1 MEKRYLELK
10 GIECRAED
18 DTSLSLSGY
27 AVRFNEPSGLLW
39 GEFIEYIERGAF
51 NDVELNN
58 TFLLY
63 NHNSDHV
70 LGNTRSGTLTLSVTE
85 AGLSFRASLP
95 ETSKAKEVY
104 ELVKRGDINGMSFGF
119 TVEKDNWNMQAEPVT
134 RHIEQIGELLEISIV
149 PFPAYESTEVD
160 ARTKEHLTECKTCKS
175 DVDKILSN
183 PLKAE
188 AQNILKDIKDEN

>member
-10 GIECRAED
+10 DVECRANED
-18 DTSLSLSGY
+18 KSLTLAGY
-27 AVRFNEPSGLLW
+27 AVRFNMPSGLLY
-39 GEFIEYIERGAF
+39 GEFIEFIERNAF
-51 NDVELNN
+51 DGVELDN

-70 LGNTRSGTLTLSVTE
+70 MGNTRSGTLSLNVTE
-85 AGLSFRASLP
+85 LGLRFSANLP

-134 RHIEQIGELLEISIV
+134 RHIEKIGQLVEISIV

-160 ARTKEHLTECKTCKS
+160 ARTMESLGECKECRDEVK
-175 DVDKILSN
+175 KILSN
-183 PLKAE
+183 PLLTKAN
-188 AQNILKDIKDEN
+188 QILKEVKNEN